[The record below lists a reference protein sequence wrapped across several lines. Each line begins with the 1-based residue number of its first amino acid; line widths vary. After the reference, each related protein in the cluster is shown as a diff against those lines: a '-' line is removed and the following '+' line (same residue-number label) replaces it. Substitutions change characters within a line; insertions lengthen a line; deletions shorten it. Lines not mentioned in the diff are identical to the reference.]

1 MTIAIEQYAIYKSRH
16 TSSTDKNY
24 FPGNLGF
31 DPFNLYPT
39 KKESQLNMQLAEIK
53 HGRIAMIAITLYA
66 LQEYITKIGII
77 DPLMNPEQLLTMSS

>member
-1 MTIAIEQYAIYKSRH
+1 MTIAIEQYAIYRSRH
-16 TSSTDKNY
+16 TSTDKNY

-31 DPFNLYPT
+31 DPLNLYPNNN
-39 KKESQLNMQLAEIK
+39 KESQLNMQLAEIK

-66 LQEYITKIGII
+66 IQEYITQIGVI